1 MEQKATDIMDLA
13 DEMKDTMQGP
23 EKILENKMI
32 CDRLIKLVDEVKAVY
47 KEVRRYSIIFW

>member
-47 KEVRRYSIIFW
+47 KEVRRYSIIF